1 MSIKEF
7 VFRLKACKKECLF
20 YREHGKRFRRKHL
33 EERKRAAKENNDDEA
48 FASISAIIQWEH
60 QQDFWRQLNFV
71 TGKKKTRSA
80 MTIQIDC
87 QGGAIMEQMTQETV
101 KQGIFSEVH
110 NKQYTLAGE
119 APICNGDLFRD
130 FGYLANIPASRAVLD
145 STYKMPTDSDKATA
159 ELFTEIT
166 AIRVLIPK
174 DLVSIIIMPGQW
186 K

>member
-1 MSIKEF
+1 
-7 VFRLKACKKECLF
+7 
-20 YREHGKRFRRKHL
+20 
-33 EERKRAAKENNDDEA
+33 
-48 FASISAIIQWEH
+48 
-60 QQDFWRQLNFV
+60 
-71 TGKKKTRSA
+71 
-80 MTIQIDC
+80 
-87 QGGAIMEQMTQETV
+87 MEQMTQETV

-119 APICNGDLFRD
+119 APICNGDLFCD

-159 ELFTEIT
+159 ELFTEVT